1 MGKGVMLKK
10 KGGENIYPVTASDLV
25 YDPITKK
32 NVKEE
37 LGGKVEEAPKNDKQ
51 YARVNGSWAEV
62 EAGAVSEVALITL
75 TPAVA
80 ELNGVSVKVTTNE
93 GETLLDTTWNG
104 AQLSVQVRAGLQ
116 YTVAVGSKEGFIAP
130 QAVTYTAVK
139 GATRSINM
147 AYTESR
153 LKVNLL
159 SNQGSDSAISSVKA
173 TVKYGSTSVQV
184 ANGGSIALPLNVAVT
199 ITFPDVTGYKK
210 PETISYTHTS
220 GSYEKSGTYQTEVV
234 SVTLSAD
241 NGQSVNGQ
249 IVTINGTQHTWNGTA
264 ITQKVAFGTE
274 YTVSVND
281 KDGYTKPADQ
291 TFTANQL
298 GRDCSMVYA
307 EESVYIRAYAS
318 NFKEYS
324 LNDTLPSGV
333 TVNGIHVR
341 DENFEFFVGMED
353 SSSVGLK
360 YDYGDRL
367 IPDVTIVEYVEDVL
381 EVENI
386 NSGDLNT
393 EALIEV
399 DALIAEEIEYI
410 QNEDNYE
417 WPGGGRPYL
426 GCLGEWLVVFN
437 NIDKINQYLAKFGG
451 NQIPLDKTYWTS
463 TQVDTH
469 LAWCINMNVGEDYL
483 EKNKDAFFRPFGISM

>member
-1 MGKGVMLKK
+1 MYYDMGKGVMLKK

-51 YARVNGSWAEV
+51 YARVNGTWAEV

-93 GETLLDTTWNG
+93 GETLLDTTWQG

-130 QAVTYTAVK
+130 QAVTYTAAK
-139 GATRSINM
+139 GATRTINM

-153 LKVNLL
+153 LKVNIL

-210 PETISYTHTS
+210 PETITYTHTS
-220 GSYEKSGTYQTEVV
+220 GSYEKSGTYQTEIV

-249 IVTINGTQHTWNGTA
+249 IVTINGKQHTWNGTA
-264 ITQKVAFGTE
+264 ITQKVAFGTQ

-298 GRDCSMVYA
+298 GRNCSMVYVEKA
-307 EESVYIRAYAS
+307 IEIYARGSDGALYTLNS
-318 NFKEYS
+318 NI
-324 LNDTLPSGV
+324 PSGV
-333 TVNGIHVR
+333 TVTMLLIR
-341 DENFEFFVGMED
+341 DENFEFHVAMN
-353 SSSVGLK
+353 
-360 YDYGDRL
+360 DYGESSYDLQDTL
-367 IPDVTIVEYVEDVL
+367 IPGVSVVTSIDDVL
-381 EVENI
+381 EIEYEATGISNTSILVVN
-386 NSGDLNT
+386 NT
-393 EALIEV
+393 EIGKIFITLPNV
-399 DALIAEEIEYI
+399 NGD
-410 QNEDNYE
+410 
-417 WPGGGRPYL
+417 RPYL

-437 NIDKINQYLAKFGG
+437 NIDKINQYLSKFGG
-451 NQIPLDKTYWTS
+451 EQIDGNITYWTS
-463 TQVDTH
+463 TQYDAE
-469 LAWCINMNVGEDYL
+469 LAWAAEHYPSTYGKASPCRIRLFYTNS
-483 EKNKDAFFRPFGISM
+483 I

>member
-1 MGKGVMLKK
+1 MYYDMGKGVMLKK

-153 LKVNLL
+153 LKVNIL
-159 SNQGSDSAISSVKA
+159 SNQGSDSDISSVKA
-173 TVKYGSTSVQV
+173 TVKYGSASVQV
-184 ANGGSIALPLNVAVT
+184 ANGGRIALPLNVAVT

-220 GSYEKSGTYQTEVV
+220 GSYEKSGTYETEIV

-249 IVTINGTQHTWNGTA
+249 KVTINGTQHTWNGTA
-264 ITQKVAFGTE
+264 ITQKVAFGTK

-281 KDGYTKPADQ
+281 KDGYTKPVDN
-291 TFTANQL
+291 TFTASQQL
-298 GRDCSMVYA
+298 RQVSMIYGEIEFGAYVQGVSGKLYKYGEWSGQ
-307 EESVYIRAYAS
+307 EEAC
-318 NFKEYS
+318 
-324 LNDTLPSGV
+324 GV
-333 TVNGIHVR
+333 AVVN
-341 DENFEFFVGMED
+341 ENFSCVLSPSFFRDGISIGATGDIVSNLPIVYEAYND
-353 SSSVGLK
+353 FDGLNNTK
-360 YDYGDRL
+360 KIKAS
-367 IPDVTIVEYVEDVL
+367 IPSTDFAAGYCLNCKNKREK
-381 EVENI
+381 
-386 NSGDLNT
+386 SG
-393 EALIEV
+393 
-399 DALIAEEIEYI
+399 
-410 QNEDNYE
+410 
-417 WPGGGRPYL
+417 YL
-426 GCLGEWLVVFN
+426 GSAGEMFTILEETENFGTLYIELGGSYS
-437 NIDKINQYLAKFGG
+437 Q
-451 NQIPLDKTYWTS
+451 
-463 TQVDTH
+463 
-469 LAWCINMNVGEDYL
+469 L
-483 EKNKDAFFRPFGISM
+483 EKNYRTSTRCEDYSDGSQGFYGIFNRMAIKSSIDSTSACLPLFPL